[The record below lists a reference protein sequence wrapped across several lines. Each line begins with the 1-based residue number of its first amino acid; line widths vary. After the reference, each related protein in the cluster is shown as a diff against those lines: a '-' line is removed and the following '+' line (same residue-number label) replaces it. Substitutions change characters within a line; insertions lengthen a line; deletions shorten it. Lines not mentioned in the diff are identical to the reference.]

1 MGTTVSVPSITIDE
15 SAESITLTAA
25 AGNRPRGD
33 ENCGAIGA
41 NGWQYNFNKKV
52 YKLFVYIYT
61 ISS

>member
-41 NGWQYNFNKKV
+41 NG
-52 YKLFVYIYT
+52 
-61 ISS
+61 